1 VTIWSRRIIMVSK
14 VKEYLD
20 NNAVKYEALQH
31 PTAFTAQ
38 EVAASADI
46 PGKEMAKSVIVR
58 LGGRIAMAVLPA
70 SEIIDFERL
79 KETAAVDEAEL
90 AFEEEY
96 DDLFPECEHGAIP
109 PFGNLYGMPVYV
121 AKSLVDEPVVLFAAG
136 SLKELVKITTADF
149 RRLVSAKISS
159 FSYKQHGET
168 RWKRPT
174 HA

>member
-1 VTIWSRRIIMVSK
+1 MVSK

-20 NNAVKYEALQH
+20 NNAVKYETLTH

-38 EVAASADI
+38 EIAASADI
-46 PGKEMAKSVIVR
+46 PGKEMAKSVVVK
-58 LGGRIAMAVLPA
+58 LGGRMAMAVLPA

-79 KETAAVDEAEL
+79 KEIAAVDEAEL

-96 DDLFPECEHGAIP
+96 EDMFPECERGAIP
-109 PFGNLYGMPVYV
+109 PLGNLYGMPVYV
-121 AKSLVDEPVVLFAAG
+121 ARSLMAEPVILFTAG
-136 SLKELVKITTADF
+136 SLKELVKISTADY
-149 RRLVSAKISS
+149 RRLATPIISS
-159 FSYKQHGET
+159 FSYKQHGES